1 MHTEAISKEEA
12 RSFLI
17 QYHNLNNSQDH
28 CGKEGILSY
37 FKKVGSI
44 QYDPLNV
51 VGRNADL
58 VLQSKITD
66 YKPDLLHELLY
77 TERVLVDGWDKEMC
91 IYLTSEYSRFE
102 RIRRTRTDLIKY
114 TLEHRGQ
121 LAVLDILDEV
131 RNLIRSRGA
140 LSSKDL
146 SIGEVR
152 KDRWGHK
159 KLSSAALDYLYT
171 NGELSIANKS
181 GTQKLYDFTENV
193 FCKEIIVPFSFH
205 DEEDFLNWYVK
216 RRIGSVGMLW
226 DKRGGAWQ
234 GYYLYDKGLREKT
247 LNNLVEEGSLL
258 RFQVEN
264 LKSSFY
270 VRKDDLTFLQPS
282 SYKKVA
288 KFLAP
293 LDNFLWDR
301 DMISKLF
308 GFDYSWEVYLPVEKR
323 KYGYYVLPVLYGNQL
338 VARFEPN
345 QTRKGTEFSIKN
357 WWWEQDV
364 EVTTE
369 MKDAIYIAVRDFC
382 NYLEAENNFDIALL

>member
-1 MHTEAISKEEA
+1 MTETISKEEA

-17 QYHNLNNSQDH
+17 QYHNLNNQQKLS
-28 CGKEGILSY
+28 GKEGILSH

-58 VLQSKITD
+58 VLQSKISD
-66 YKPDLLHELLY
+66 YKPDLLQDLLY
-77 TERVLVDGWDKEMC
+77 KERDLVDGWDKEMC

-102 RIRRTRTDLIKY
+102 RIRQTRTDLIKY
-114 TLEHRGQ
+114 TLENRGQ
-121 LAVLDILDEV
+121 LAVFDILNEV
-131 RNLIRSRGA
+131 RNSIKSRGA

-171 NGELSIANKS
+171 KGELCIVNKS
-181 GTQKLYDFTENV
+181 GTQKLYDFTENI
-193 FCKEIIVPFSFH
+193 FCKEIVQPFSFQ
-205 DEEDFLNWYVK
+205 DEEAFLSWYVK

-226 DKRGGAWQ
+226 DRRGGAWQ
-234 GYYLYDKGLREKT
+234 GYYLHDKKLREKT
-247 LNNLVEEGSLL
+247 LNHLVEDGSIL
-258 RFQVEN
+258 RFQVED
-264 LKSSFY
+264 LKFSFY
-270 VRKDDLTFLQPS
+270 IRKQDLSYFQPCS
-282 SYKKVA
+282 NTTVA

-323 KYGYYVLPVLYGNQL
+323 KYGYYVLPVLYGNQFI
-338 VARFEPN
+338 ARFEPN
-345 QTRKGTEFSIKN
+345 QTRKGSEFSIKN
-357 WWWEQDV
+357 WWWEKDV
-364 EVTTE
+364 EVTSD
-369 MKDAIYIAVRDFC
+369 MKDAIYVAANNFC
-382 NYLEAENNFDIALL
+382 SYLEAENNFDIALL

>member
-1 MHTEAISKEEA
+1 MHTETISKEEA
-12 RSFLI
+12 RLFLI
-17 QYHNLNNSQDH
+17 QYHNLNNSQPY

-37 FKKVGSI
+37 FEKVGSI

-66 YKPDLLHELLY
+66 YKPNLLQDLLY
-77 TERVLVDGWDKEMC
+77 KERDLVDGWDKEMC
-91 IYLTSEYSRFE
+91 IYLTSQYSRFE
-102 RIRRTRTDLIKY
+102 RIRQTRTDLIKY
-114 TLEHRGQ
+114 TLEYRGQ
-121 LAVLDILDEV
+121 LAVFDILDEV
-131 RNLIRSRGA
+131 RNSIKSRGA

-146 SIGEVR
+146 SIGEIR
-152 KDRWGHK
+152 KDRWGPK

-171 NGELSIANKS
+171 KGELSIVNKS

-193 FCKEIIVPFSFH
+193 FNEDITEPFPFQ
-205 DEEDFLNWYVK
+205 DDEDFLSWYVK

-226 DKRGGAWQ
+226 DRRGGAWQ
-234 GYYLYDKGLREKT
+234 GYYLYDKALREKT
-247 LNNLVEEGSLL
+247 LNNLLEAGSIL
-258 RFQVEN
+258 RFQVED
-264 LKSSFY
+264 LKASFY
-270 VRKDDLTFLQPS
+270 VRKQDL
-282 SYKKVA
+282 SYFQSGSNKTVA

-338 VARFEPN
+338 IARFEPN
-345 QTRKGTEFSIKN
+345 QARKGSEFSIKN
-357 WWWEQDV
+357 WWWEKDV
-364 EVTTE
+364 AVTSD
-369 MKDAIYIAVRDFC
+369 MKEAISIAVNDFC
-382 NYLEAENNFDIALL
+382 SYLEAENKFDKTIL